1 MPPFKTRDSNLKK
14 ANYAEQVLRQ
24 AVVNATKGGY
34 RPASSPIFTVTDI
47 DLDPQEAYKVID
59 QGERGELIYIE
70 VATNSALMIP
80 EIKLFD
86 EKQQPI
92 TLINNRTFLDLLRLG
107 RGITPGGVQASA
119 PGQTQDERATF
130 IPNMF
135 HLSRYKDDTL
145 ADWTGFSD
153 RYIAARFVASIP
165 FPYSTITFY
174 IKNTTTDGPK
184 RIHSVSVAR
193 TVYEDADTKE
203 IEKIEPAEVASV
215 EVEGEEIEEEEEE
228 ESQVPAGAQAEYT
241 NVNYN
246 FPYGS

>member
-1 MPPFKTRDSNLKK
+1 MPQFKTRDMNMKR

-24 AVVNATKGGY
+24 AVANAQRGGY

-47 DLDPQEAYKVID
+47 EIDAQSAYQVID

-70 VATNSALMIP
+70 VAANSTLIIP

-92 TLINNRTFLDLLRLG
+92 TIINNRTFLDLLRLG
-107 RGITPGGVQASA
+107 RGITPGGVQATA
-119 PGQTQDERATF
+119 TGQTQDERATF

-135 HLSRYKDDTL
+135 HLSRYKDDLL
-145 ADWTGFSD
+145 ADWTGFED

-184 RIHSVSVAR
+184 RVHSVSVAR
-193 TVYEDADTKE
+193 TVYEEAGAKE
-203 IEKIEPAEVASV
+203 IEQISAADLTSV
-215 EVEGEEIEEEEEE
+215 EIEGDEVDVEEEQELP
-228 ESQVPAGAQAEYT
+228 QAQYT